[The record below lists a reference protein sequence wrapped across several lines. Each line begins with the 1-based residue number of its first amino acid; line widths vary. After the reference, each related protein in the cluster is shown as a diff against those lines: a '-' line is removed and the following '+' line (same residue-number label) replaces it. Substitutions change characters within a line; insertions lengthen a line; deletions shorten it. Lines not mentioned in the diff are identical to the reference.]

1 MNESQR
7 GQLTRR
13 EFLTRSAA
21 AGCGVGVASIVGS
34 TAALGGES
42 PGTQPFPV
50 SIVVDAGKPMGKLR
64 PIWRFFGADEP
75 NYATMKYGKKLIGE
89 MGQLDPKRVF
99 FRAHNLLCTGDGT
112 AALKWGS
119 SNAYTE
125 DADGKPVYDWR
136 ILDGIID
143 TYLERG
149 VRPYM
154 EIGFMPKALSTKP
167 EPYQHHWKPGDNYND
182 IYTGWAYP
190 PKDYAKWGELVYQWV
205 KHCVEKYGRAEVETW
220 YWETWNEPDIGYW
233 KGTFEEFCKLH
244 DFAVDGVRRALPT
257 AKVGGPDSTGGAA
270 RWARR
275 FYEHCL
281 RGTNYATGQT
291 GTPIDFVS
299 FHAKGSPRYV
309 TDHVRMG
316 IASQLR
322 NIDENMAVIASFPEL
337 RDKPIVIGESDPD
350 GCAACGA
357 FEYPEYGYRNDTLYA
372 AYTAASFA
380 RKHDLADRHG
390 VNLEGALSWSFEFE
404 EGPLFAGFRTMA
416 TGGID
421 KPVFNV
427 FRMYSK
433 MGGQRLSVQSDGALT
448 LEEIMHAGVR
458 ARPDV
463 AGLASRAGN
472 RLAACVWHY
481 HDEDVPGPE
490 ADVSLMLNGLPGS
503 VREAK
508 LSHYRIDKDHSN
520 AFTAWQKMGK
530 PATPTAEQ
538 YAELEKAGQLTLLT
552 PATTQ
557 KVDQGRALLRF
568 SLPRQAISLLVL
580 EWTPEAGA

>member
-1 MNESQR
+1 M
-7 GQLTRR
+7 G
-13 EFLTRSAA
+13 A
-21 AGCGVGVASIVGS
+21 CGLGVASVIGTSMGQETGGGS
-34 TAALGGES
+34 PVVAAS
-42 PGTQPFPV
+42 AQPFPV
-50 SIVVDAGKPMGKLR
+50 SILVEVNKPVGKLR

-75 NYATMKYGKKLIGE
+75 NYATMKNGKKLIAE
-89 MGQLDPKRVF
+89 MGQLDPKRVY

-125 DADGKPVYDWR
+125 DANGNPVYDWK

-149 VRPYM
+149 VRPYA

-167 EPYQHHWKPGDNYND
+167 EPYQHQWAPGGANNNLF
-182 IYTGWAYP
+182 TGWAYP
-190 PKDYAKWGELVYQWV
+190 PKDYKKWGELVYQWV
-205 KHCVEKYGRAEVETW
+205 KHCVEKYGKAEVETW

-257 AKVGGPDSTGGAA
+257 AKVGGPDSTGGASRRA
-270 RWARR
+270 RQ
-275 FYEHCL
+275 FFEHCL
-281 RGTNYATGQT
+281 RGTNDATGQT

-299 FHAKGSPRYV
+299 FHAKGAPRYV
-309 TDHVRMG
+309 NGHVVMG

-322 NIDENMAVIASFPEL
+322 NVDDNFATIASFPEL

-350 GCAACGA
+350 GCAACGSFA
-357 FEYPEYGYRNDTLYA
+357 YPQYGYRNDTLYA

-404 EGPLFAGFRTMA
+404 DGPLFAGFRTMA

-433 MGGQRLSVQSDGALT
+433 MSGQRLTAQSDGAIPLD
-448 LEEIMHAGVR
+448 EIVRSGVR
-458 ARPDV
+458 AKPDV
-463 AGLASRAGN
+463 AALASLDGN
-472 RLAACVWHY
+472 RLAVCVWHY
-481 HDEDVPGPE
+481 HDEDMPGPD
-490 ADVSLMLNGLPGS
+490 ADVSLMLNALP
-503 VREAK
+503 EQAK
-508 LSHYRIDKDHSN
+508 KVNVSHYRIDHDHSN
-520 AFTAWQKMGK
+520 AFTAWQSMGK

-538 YAELEKAGQLTLLT
+538 YAALEKAGQLTLLA
-552 PATTQ
+552 PASTQ
-557 KVDQGRALLRF
+557 QVGQGRLLLRF
-568 SLPRQAISLLVL
+568 PLARQAISLLVL
-580 EWTPEAGA
+580 DWV